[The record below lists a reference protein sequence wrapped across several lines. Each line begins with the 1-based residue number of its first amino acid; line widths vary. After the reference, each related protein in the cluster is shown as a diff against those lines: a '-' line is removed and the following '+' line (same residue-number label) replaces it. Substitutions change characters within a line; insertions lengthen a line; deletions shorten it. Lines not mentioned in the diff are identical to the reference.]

1 MRFVSTRLVGGK
13 YCETG
18 EEEEER
24 EGGRE
29 EEEREHLDRDLLFSL
44 MSPTL
49 INTPA
54 GNTRRLNQVSTSSLS
69 RVLSVWT
76 LDDQIL
82 RRCFVVR

>member
-1 MRFVSTRLVGGK
+1 MRFVSTRLVGCK

-18 EEEEER
+18 KEEEEE
-24 EGGRE
+24 E

-54 GNTRRLNQVSTSSLS
+54 GNTRQLNQFSTSSLS

-76 LDDQIL
+76 LDNQIL
-82 RRCFVVR
+82 CRCFVVR